1 MVVVSTARKI
11 NMSSPVRLPGGPPP
25 PPGNPGALPKT
36 VYVRQGPPRV
46 IPEGNPYTKFDE
58 YSFEYWFNYFYAE
71 LPAARRSEFYVRI
84 SPTPGVLRTAKDI
97 PDTEKKTLL
106 TDMMD
111 IGFRKYKTTEK
122 LSSVEMFQ
130 SLKTMTRPEPS
141 RVMFRGD
148 SREPEAIQRNSGT
161 KPQTQLPHLYAE
173 RGFDKSWH
181 PWNDQNRRD
190 SVYFRNGDVNQ
201 DNCLFSA
208 ISVTPEFYIA
218 TKFPMMNQVKL
229 GKAIVEV
236 EMIETGGPSR
246 VASMVSRF
254 DNKKTLTLSCSR
266 TNIYAVKVKKG
277 WNTES
282 FQAQTFAER
291 AYDNLRWI
299 DHFAIV
305 KVIRIHYG
313 VDSNKGHLAVID
325 SWKLLP
331 DNDGF
336 DSNIRAS
343 MKKLNATNPAAVNQL
358 IQGLRSFLQATSSEC
373 RLLNGVGGHSY
384 LPEGVKAPFNIKKV
398 VSMTW

>member
-1 MVVVSTARKI
+1 
-11 NMSSPVRLPGGPPP
+11 MSSPLIPPSGPPA
-25 PPGNPGALPKT
+25 PPGPPGAMPKT
-36 VYVRQGPPRV
+36 SYVRAAPPRV

-84 SPTPGVLRTAKDI
+84 SPAQGVLRAAKDI
-97 PDTEKKTLL
+97 PDLEKKTLL
-106 TDMMD
+106 TGMMD
-111 IGFRKYKTTEK
+111 IGFRKYRDTEK
-122 LSSVEMFQ
+122 LSAAEMFE
-130 SLKTMTRPEPS
+130 SLRGMTRPDPS

-161 KPQTQLPHLYAE
+161 KPQTQLAHLYAE
-173 RGFDKSWH
+173 RGFDKTWH
-181 PWNDQNRRD
+181 PWNDQTRRD

-218 TKFPMMNQVKL
+218 TKFPMMHQVKL

-236 EMIETGGPSR
+236 EMKQTAGTSK
-246 VASMVSRF
+246 VASMISRF

-282 FQAQTFAER
+282 FQSQTFAER

-313 VDSNKGHLAVID
+313 ADSNQGHLAVID

-331 DNDGF
+331 DDHAF

-343 MKKLNATNPAAVNQL
+343 MKKLAATNPAAVDLL
-358 IQGLRSFLQATSSEC
+358 IRVLRSFLQTTSAEC

-384 LPEGVKAPFNIKKV
+384 VPEGVIEPFKITKV
-398 VSMTW
+398 VKMSW

>member
-1 MVVVSTARKI
+1 MVAVATMVVVTTVRKI
-11 NMSSPVRLPGGPPP
+11 NMSGPPLPPLGPPP
-25 PPGNPGALPKT
+25 PPGQPGANPRPA
-36 VYVRQGPPRV
+36 YVRAGPPRI
-46 IPEGNPYTKFDE
+46 IPEGNPYTRFDE

-71 LPAARRSEFYVRI
+71 LPSARRSEFYVRI
-84 SPTPGVLRTAKDI
+84 SPTQGVLRTANDI
-97 PDTEKKTLL
+97 PDLEKKTLL
-106 TDMMD
+106 TGMMD

-122 LSSVEMFQ
+122 LSAVEMFA

-148 SREPEAIQRNSGT
+148 SREPGAIQQNPGT
-161 KPQTQLPHLYAE
+161 KPQTQLRHLYAE
-173 RGFDKSWH
+173 RGFNNPWH
-181 PWNDQNRRD
+181 PWNDQTRRD

-218 TKFPMMNQVKL
+218 TKFPMMHQVKL

-236 EMIETGGPSR
+236 EMKETAGASR
-246 VASMVSRF
+246 VASIVTRF

-282 FQAQTFAER
+282 FQSQTFAER
-291 AYDNLRWI
+291 AYDNHRI

-313 VDSNKGHLAVID
+313 ADSNKGHLAVID
-325 SWKLLP
+325 SCGSSCQTMAASIQTSGLLRRNLP
-331 DNDGF
+331 PP
-336 DSNIRAS
+336 I
-343 MKKLNATNPAAVNQL
+343 LQQL
-358 IQGLRSFLQATSSEC
+358 TC
-373 RLLNGVGGHSY
+373 
-384 LPEGVKAPFNIKKV
+384 
-398 VSMTW
+398 